1 MVEVD
6 LQYKELIELLCKA
19 IMQRT
24 LLKIYYKS
32 GRRSDWRI
40 IRPYMIWQNPKKNL
54 SLAGVPVE
62 ELQKLSIDERTSSQY
77 LLTQLMTRLKEG
89 QIQILP
95 ETFDDLEIPRERVD
109 DTKTKDLVC
118 RFIYDDE
125 DKKEVKK
132 HWIKVKYIK

>member
-54 SLAGVPVE
+54 SLAGVPIE

-77 LLTQLMTRLKEG
+77 LLTQHMTRLKEG

-95 ETFDDLEIPRERVD
+95 ETFDDLGIPRERVD